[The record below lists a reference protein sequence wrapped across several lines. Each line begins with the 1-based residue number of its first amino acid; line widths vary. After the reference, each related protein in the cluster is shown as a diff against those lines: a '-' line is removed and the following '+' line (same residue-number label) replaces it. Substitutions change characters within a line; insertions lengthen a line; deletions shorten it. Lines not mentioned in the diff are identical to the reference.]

1 MDEYRLFAYLYDPL
15 LYIVL
20 HRIRKK
26 VVDVVAEYQPAAF
39 LDICCGTGNQ
49 LKYLK
54 KSGFHNIKGI
64 DISKAML
71 QQVRKEGE
79 KMICDEQDATE
90 MQFPD
95 NTFDMGLISFALHEK
110 PFDTA
115 RKILTEAQRV
125 IRTGGHLMIIDYMFD
140 SSVNGFTKKAI
151 HLVERFAGKEHYRY
165 FKAYS
170 QYGGMDRLMES
181 FILKH
186 ESRFHGG
193 ATGMRVYQ
201 INKHADG

>member
-15 LYIVL
+15 LYIAL
-20 HRIRKK
+20 HKIRKK
-26 VVDVVAEYQPAAF
+26 VVNVVAEYQPAAL

-49 LKYLK
+49 LKFLRK
-54 KSGFHNIKGI
+54 NGFQNIKGI

-71 QQVRKEGE
+71 QQARKGDE
-79 KMICDEQDATE
+79 KMICDEQDATK
-90 MQFPD
+90 MKFPD

-110 PFDTA
+110 PYATA
-115 RKILTEAQRV
+115 QKILAEAQRV
-125 IRTGGHLMIIDYMFD
+125 IQTGGHLMIIDYMFD
-140 SSVNGFTKKAI
+140 SSVKKFTKSAI

-181 FILKH
+181 FILKR
-186 ESRFHGG
+186 ESRFHKG